1 MYTHTYALHTR
12 AYVHSYI
19 FASSHEF
26 HFTVSNKSCPVLFL
40 PPLHPSHTLSLSL
53 PPPSLFLFLARAAI
67 ALSSNDVLLRST
79 PCSAVGRFN
88 QPPFLSYILFLI
100 DRLSSKVPFPI
111 RPNVVTIS
119 SRAPET
125 RSTRVRSCWKVS
137 EAVARGRRGG
147 RTTVIGGGSGCNRA
161 GMRPHPSV

>member
-1 MYTHTYALHTR
+1 MKSGRNCRVVDATYTCAHTHTHTYTWHTR
-12 AYVHSYI
+12 THMHGYI
-19 FASSHEF
+19 LAGSHEF
-26 HFTVSNKSCPVLFL
+26 HFIVSNKSRPV
-40 PPLHPSHTLSLSL
+40 PLAFS
-53 PPPSLFLFLARAAI
+53 PPPPFFHYFAAV
-67 ALSSNDVLLRST
+67 ALSSNDVLLQST

-88 QPPFLSYILFLI
+88 QPPSLSYILFLI

-137 EAVARGRRGG
+137 GAAARGEGTEEQR
-147 RTTVIGGGSGCNRA
+147 
-161 GMRPHPSV
+161 